1 MKTNPAL
8 VAGFFYVMSLREKV
22 ESDLQGALQS
32 VIDARGDAEIE
43 AAKKQWQKAY
53 QELERLNA
61 AEALLK
67 EIMKHGNQPES

>member
-22 ESDLQGALQS
+22 ESELKNALQS
-32 VIDARGDAEIE
+32 VIDARGDTEIE
-43 AAKKQWQKAY
+43 AAKTKWRKAY
-53 QELERLNA
+53 QELEALNS

-67 EIMKHGNQPES
+67 ERRKHGNKSQP

>member
-1 MKTNPAL
+1 M
-8 VAGFFYVMSLREKV
+8 AGFFYVMSLREKV
-22 ESDLQGALQS
+22 EAELQDALQS
-32 VIDARGDAEIE
+32 VIDARSDADME

-67 EIMKHGNQPES
+67 EIMKKHGNQSES